1 VSLKKE
7 LTKLSSVVGRGQ
19 REIDRERDTATERE
33 RRTAQS
39 TNKTGLPT
47 RRRQEE
53 NSTEPKAKV

>member
-39 TNKTGLPT
+39 TNIINQSLL
-47 RRRQEE
+47 
-53 NSTEPKAKV
+53 NSNIDPYFKQ

>member
-33 RRTAQS
+33 ENGTEHKQNGFTNEKKARGKLNRTES
-39 TNKTGLPT
+39 
-47 RRRQEE
+47 
-53 NSTEPKAKV
+53 